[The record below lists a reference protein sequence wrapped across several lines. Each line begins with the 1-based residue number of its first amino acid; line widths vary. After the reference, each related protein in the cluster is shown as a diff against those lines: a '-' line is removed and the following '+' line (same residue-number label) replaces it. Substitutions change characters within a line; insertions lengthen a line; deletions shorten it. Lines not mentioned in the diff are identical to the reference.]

1 MTKYELA
8 RKMLDAIPVFADSL
22 RDFYRAHG
30 GKSFPDAPIEA
41 EKAAY
46 VDSGSVDLA
55 YDHPAFLA
63 ECAGDNMVAFH
74 KTMVEPVALVGPW
87 VCVRAAFETS
97 AFAAWLADPGIT
109 VTERVTR
116 SFSFRHKSFD
126 EQVKFLR
133 SRNAPPTQ
141 IQTVVQR
148 MQHAEEEARKQKLR
162 ILKDKNHRTIGLG
175 MQLPTAT
182 TLVVEI
188 FKDEPSYRLLSG
200 MTHGY
205 PWVHGLIIK
214 PDKNDDGVS
223 PRVAVTREMPSVN
236 VGYLCARAVRA
247 YSRAVW
253 YRSQQLGWDLEQ
265 LKQILEHTFDSMQI
279 VAKER
284 FWR

>member
-1 MTKYELA
+1 MATYEQA
-8 RKMLDAIPVFADSL
+8 RRMLDAIPTFADSL
-22 RDFYRAHG
+22 RDFYRAHA

-46 VDSGSVDLA
+46 VDPGSVDLA
-55 YDHPAFLA
+55 YDHAAFLA
-63 ECAGDNMVAFH
+63 DCAGDNMVAFH

-109 VTERVTR
+109 VTDRVTR
-116 SFSFRHKSFD
+116 SFSFRHKGFD

-133 SRNAPPTQ
+133 ARKAPPTQ
-141 IQTVVQR
+141 IQALVER
-148 MQHAEEEARKQKLR
+148 MQHAEEEARKQKLG

-205 PWVHGLIIK
+205 PWRQGLIMK
-214 PDKNDDGVS
+214 PDKHDDGIS
-223 PRVAVTREMPSVN
+223 PRVAVTREMSAVN
-236 VGYLCARAVRA
+236 VGYFSALRGKGVCKGCLVSKSSAG
-247 YSRAVW
+247 
-253 YRSQQLGWDLEQ
+253 LG
-265 LKQILEHTFDSMQI
+265 S
-279 VAKER
+279 
-284 FWR
+284 